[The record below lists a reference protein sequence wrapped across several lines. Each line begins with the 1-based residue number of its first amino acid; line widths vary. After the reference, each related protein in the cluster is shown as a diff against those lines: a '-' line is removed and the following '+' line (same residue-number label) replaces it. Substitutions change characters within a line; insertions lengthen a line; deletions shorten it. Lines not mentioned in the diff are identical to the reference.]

1 MIGVLVVALLDRRG
15 PVGAVVF
22 GRTGIFYAR
31 DRIEPCHHVL
41 GAGTGKRRE
50 GVRIVKR
57 TDHQVGA
64 TVFEVVEEQ
73 WRAAIGAE
81 AALDNLRTLPDAWLA
96 ACPAER
102 IIGRGDERG
111 KDVARGFL
119 AHAAM
124 AEMRIVKHGGCVV
137 AHGTTLAAAAHL
149 HLDAFHF
156 FSSFKRRVWA

>member
-1 MIGVLVVALLDRRG
+1 MIGMLVVALPDRRG

-22 GRTGIFYAR
+22 GRTGIFDAR

-41 GAGTGKRRE
+41 CAGIGQRRE

-64 TVFEVVEEQ
+64 TIFQVVEEQ
-73 WRAAIGAE
+73 WGAAIGAE
-81 AALDNLRTLPDAWLA
+81 AALDKLRALPDARLA
-96 ACPAER
+96 ACPVER

-124 AEMRIVKHGGCVV
+124 AEM
-137 AHGTTLAAAAHL
+137 
-149 HLDAFHF
+149 
-156 FSSFKRRVWA
+156 